1 MRSSV
6 QGPVV
11 RIYVSILLNRMR
23 ISDQERS
30 IQRNLTLT
38 ETGQDDYIRLLSV
51 FGLIM
56 ILSTSVDKLYHG
68 EFDPGSER
76 TLAARFKHASR
87 TGSEVL
93 APW

>member
-23 ISDQERS
+23 ISDQGRN

-38 ETGQDDYIRLLSV
+38 ETDQDDYIR
-51 FGLIM
+51 
-56 ILSTSVDKLYHG
+56 
-68 EFDPGSER
+68 
-76 TLAARFKHASR
+76 
-87 TGSEVL
+87 
-93 APW
+93 